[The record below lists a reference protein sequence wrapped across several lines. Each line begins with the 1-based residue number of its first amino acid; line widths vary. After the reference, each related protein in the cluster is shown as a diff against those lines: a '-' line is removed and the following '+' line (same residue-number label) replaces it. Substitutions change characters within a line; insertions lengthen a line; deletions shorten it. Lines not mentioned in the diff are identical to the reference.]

1 MTSGGTPEALSLD
14 DARALA
20 HTHGLSSLAGR
31 PRLGGYIAQVWE
43 RREFI
48 LTLSSGQSAARYQ
61 KNRLGQLWSLLNPA
75 LLVVSYFL
83 IFGLLLNTSRG
94 VDNFIGFLSIGVVL
108 FGVSAAVISAGSKA
122 LASNVGLVRAL
133 RFPRAAL
140 PISVALTEIIA
151 SLPAFGLLIVLMPIT
166 GEPIRPEWLLFPV
179 AVFLQTLQITGLA
192 LIGARM
198 VDFSG
203 DLSNFIPLLLRI
215 SRYLSGVF
223 FSIATFAAAF
233 PAIVG
238 DLLRYQPFALQL
250 ETARQSL
257 MVEYPL
263 EAGPWVAS
271 VLWAAGL
278 FVVGFL
284 VFWRGEG
291 TYGRG

>member
-20 HTHGLSSLAGR
+20 HTHGLSSLGGR
-31 PRLGGYIAQVWE
+31 PRLRGYIAQVWG

-61 KNRLGQLWSLLNPA
+61 KNRLGQVWSLLNPA

-108 FGVSAAVISAGSKA
+108 FGVSAAVISGGSKA

-192 LIGARM
+192 LIGARV

-203 DLSNFIPLLLRI
+203 DLSNFIPLVLRI

-233 PAIVG
+233 PAIIG

-271 VLWAAGL
+271 VLWALGL